1 MCETMGEDNNE
12 TAVPKVIDQT
22 IEDEMKRS
30 YIDYSMSV
38 IVGRALPDARDGLKP
53 VHRKI
58 LYAMSDMGMW
68 HNRGYKKSA
77 KVVGE
82 VLAKYHPHGDTA
94 AYDAMVRLAQ
104 PFSLRYPLVD
114 GQGNFGSIDGDPA
127 AAMRYTEARLAKMSS
142 DLLADLD
149 KNTVDFADNYDGS
162 LKEPTV
168 LPSKFPNLLV
178 NGSDGIAVG
187 MATKMP
193 PHNLCEV
200 VDAIT
205 HTLDC
210 PDVTADEL
218 MEFVKGPDFPT
229 GGTIYGLSGI
239 YSAYTTGRGK
249 IKVRANT
256 HFEEKSNGKT
266 MIIVDEIPY
275 QVNKAR
281 LIEQI
286 ANKVKEKTLEGIT
299 DLRDESDRNGMRIV
313 IELHKDAIDNV
324 VLENLFKQTTM
335 EQTFGVINLALVDKK
350 PVLLTLKELIQQY
363 IIHRKSVVTRRT
375 QFDLD
380 AALKRHHIL
389 EGLMAAIG
397 RLDEAIALIRAS
409 EDGEEAS
416 VGLQDLLSIDA
427 EQAKAI
433 LDMRLQKLT
442 GLELDSIRTEYDSLV
457 VLMAD
462 LRDILANESRICQ
475 IIKDELSE
483 MKETYGDERRT
494 KIDPNPIDADEEDLI
509 PREDVVITITGDN
522 YIKRIPL
529 KTYRQQ
535 GRGGVG
541 LIGMET
547 KEEDFVTNMF
557 VTSTHDYVMFVTDHG
572 RLHWL
577 KGYRIPEG
585 GRHSKGKPIVNMIA
599 DLEEGE
605 NVVSTICASDFPDDR
620 FLVFCTK
627 EGIIKKT
634 VLSAFKNVRR
644 KGIKAIK
651 LREDDTLVETH
662 ITDGDDE
669 IIIATHNGLAVRFH
683 EEQVGSKGRDT
694 MGVKGVTLN
703 EGDFVVSMSVVK
715 PGDMLLTVSE
725 NGYGKISSV
734 DDYRKIN
741 RGGKGVITLK
751 TTERNGGVIAVRKVL
766 ESDELVVVSTQGK
779 VIRIKVNE
787 IRVTGR
793 NAAGVRI
800 MDLRNGD
807 KVTALQPVALD
818 ETEEDFLEDD
828 DI

>member
-1 MCETMGEDNNE
+1 MCDIMSEDHNE
-12 TAVPKVIDQT
+12 PKVPAIIDQT
-22 IEDEMKRS
+22 IEEEMKRS

-58 LYAMSDMGMW
+58 LYAMADMGMW

-94 AYDAMVRLAQ
+94 AYDAMVRMAQ

-114 GQGNFGSIDGDPA
+114 GQGNFGSLDGDPA

-142 DLLADLD
+142 DLLTDID
-149 KNTVDFADNYDGS
+149 KNTVDFMDNYDGS

-200 VDAIT
+200 ADAIA
-205 HTLDC
+205 HILDD
-210 PDVTADEL
+210 PDATVDDL
-218 MEFVKGPDFPT
+218 MEYVKGPDFPT

-286 ANKVKEKTLEGIT
+286 ADKVKEKTLEGIT
-299 DLRDESDRNGMRIV
+299 DLRDESDRDGMRIV

-324 VLENLFKQTTM
+324 VLENLFKQTAM

-363 IIHRKSVVTRRT
+363 VIHRKSVVIRRT

-380 AALKRHHIL
+380 AAVKRHHIL
-389 EGLMAAIG
+389 EGLMKAIG

-409 EDGEEAS
+409 PDGETAS
-416 VGLQDLLSIDA
+416 EGLQALLEIDA
-427 EQAKAI
+427 DQAKAI

-442 GLELDSIRTEYDSLV
+442 GLELDSIKTEHQELI

-462 LRDILANESRICQ
+462 LRDILADEGRVRQ

-494 KIDPNPIDADEEDLI
+494 RIDPNPIDTDEEDLI
-509 PREDVVITITGDN
+509 PREEVVITITGDN

-535 GRGGVG
+535 RRGGVG

-557 VTSTHDYVMFVTDHG
+557 VTSTHDYVMFVTNHG

-585 GRHSKGKPIVNMIA
+585 GRYSKGKPIVNMIS

-605 NVVSTICASDFPDDR
+605 SVVSTICASEFPENR
-620 FLVFCTK
+620 YLVFCTRH
-627 EGIIKKT
+627 GIIKKT
-634 VLSAFKNVRR
+634 VLSAYKNVRR
-644 KGIKAIK
+644 RGIKAIK
-651 LREDDTLVETH
+651 LRDDDELVETH
-662 ITDGDDE
+662 ITDGEDE
-669 IIIATHNGLAVRFH
+669 IIIATYNGLAVRFH
-683 EEQVGSKGRDT
+683 EDRVGSKGRDT

-703 EGDFVVSMSVVK
+703 EGDRVVSMSVVK

-725 NGYGKISSV
+725 NGYGKISGV
-734 DDYRKIN
+734 DDYRKTN

-766 ESDELVVVSTQGK
+766 ETDELVVVSTQGK
-779 VIRIKVNE
+779 VIRIKVDQ

-800 MDLRNGD
+800 MDLRNDD
-807 KVTALQPVALD
+807 KVIALQPVEHD
-818 ETEEDFLEDD
+818 EEEGFLEDD
-828 DI
+828 

>member
-1 MCETMGEDNNE
+1 
-12 TAVPKVIDQT
+12 
-22 IEDEMKRS
+22 
-30 YIDYSMSV
+30 
-38 IVGRALPDARDGLKP
+38 
-53 VHRKI
+53 
-58 LYAMSDMGMW
+58 
-68 HNRGYKKSA
+68 
-77 KVVGE
+77 
-82 VLAKYHPHGDTA
+82 
-94 AYDAMVRLAQ
+94 
-104 PFSLRYPLVD
+104 
-114 GQGNFGSIDGDPA
+114 
-127 AAMRYTEARLAKMSS
+127 
-142 DLLADLD
+142 
-149 KNTVDFADNYDGS
+149 
-162 LKEPTV
+162 
-168 LPSKFPNLLV
+168 
-178 NGSDGIAVG
+178 
-187 MATKMP
+187 
-193 PHNLCEV
+193 
-200 VDAIT
+200 
-205 HTLDC
+205 
-210 PDVTADEL
+210 
-218 MEFVKGPDFPT
+218 
-229 GGTIYGLSGI
+229 
-239 YSAYTTGRGK
+239 
-249 IKVRANT
+249 
-256 HFEEKSNGKT
+256 
-266 MIIVDEIPY
+266 
-275 QVNKAR
+275 
-281 LIEQI
+281 
-286 ANKVKEKTLEGIT
+286 
-299 DLRDESDRNGMRIV
+299 
-313 IELHKDAIDNV
+313 
-324 VLENLFKQTTM
+324 
-335 EQTFGVINLALVDKK
+335 
-350 PVLLTLKELIQQY
+350 
-363 IIHRKSVVTRRT
+363 
-375 QFDLD
+375 
-380 AALKRHHIL
+380 
-389 EGLMAAIG
+389 
-397 RLDEAIALIRAS
+397 
-409 EDGEEAS
+409 
-416 VGLQDLLSIDA
+416 
-427 EQAKAI
+427 
-433 LDMRLQKLT
+433 
-442 GLELDSIRTEYDSLV
+442 
-457 VLMAD
+457 
-462 LRDILANESRICQ
+462 
-475 IIKDELSE
+475 
-483 MKETYGDERRT
+483 
-494 KIDPNPIDADEEDLI
+494 
-509 PREDVVITITGDN
+509 VVITITGDN

>member
-1 MCETMGEDNNE
+1 
-12 TAVPKVIDQT
+12 
-22 IEDEMKRS
+22 
-30 YIDYSMSV
+30 
-38 IVGRALPDARDGLKP
+38 
-53 VHRKI
+53 
-58 LYAMSDMGMW
+58 
-68 HNRGYKKSA
+68 
-77 KVVGE
+77 
-82 VLAKYHPHGDTA
+82 
-94 AYDAMVRLAQ
+94 
-104 PFSLRYPLVD
+104 
-114 GQGNFGSIDGDPA
+114 
-127 AAMRYTEARLAKMSS
+127 
-142 DLLADLD
+142 
-149 KNTVDFADNYDGS
+149 
-162 LKEPTV
+162 
-168 LPSKFPNLLV
+168 
-178 NGSDGIAVG
+178 
-187 MATKMP
+187 
-193 PHNLCEV
+193 
-200 VDAIT
+200 
-205 HTLDC
+205 
-210 PDVTADEL
+210 
-218 MEFVKGPDFPT
+218 
-229 GGTIYGLSGI
+229 
-239 YSAYTTGRGK
+239 
-249 IKVRANT
+249 
-256 HFEEKSNGKT
+256 

-286 ANKVKEKTLEGIT
+286 ANKVKEKAIEGIT

-397 RLDEAIALIRAS
+397 KLDEAIALIRAS

-416 VGLQDLLSIDA
+416 AGLQDLLSIDVD
-427 EQAKAI
+427 QAKAI

-442 GLELDSIRTEYDSLV
+442 GLELDSIKTEYEALS

-462 LRDILANESRICQ
+462 LRDILANEGRVRQ

-494 KIDPNPIDADEEDLI
+494 KIDPNPIDTDEEDLI

-605 NVVSTICASDFPDDR
+605 NVVSTICASDFPEDR

-644 KGIKAIK
+644 RGIKAIK
-651 LREDDTLVETH
+651 LRETDTLVETH

-669 IIIATHNGLAVRFH
+669 IIIATNRGLAVRFH
-683 EEQVGSKGRDT
+683 EGQVGSKGRDT

-725 NGYGKISSV
+725 NGYGKISGV

-766 ESDELVVVSTQGK
+766 ESDELVVVSNQGK

-828 DI
+828 EI